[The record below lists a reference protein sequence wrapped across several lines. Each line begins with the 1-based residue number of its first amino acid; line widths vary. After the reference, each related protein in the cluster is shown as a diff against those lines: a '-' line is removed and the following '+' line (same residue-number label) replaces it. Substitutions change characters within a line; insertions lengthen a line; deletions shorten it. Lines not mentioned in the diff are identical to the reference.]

1 LDASTVT
8 VAIAALRFLFAT
20 LGRREVMSPIR
31 GVRKQHRVPD
41 VLSGS
46 EVLRLFEATTDVR
59 YRALFTLLYGAGL
72 RVSEALQLSAAD
84 IDSERMV
91 LHVRDTKNGSPQARV
106 GGLLLSRP
114 AFEA

>member
-1 LDASTVT
+1 
-8 VAIAALRFLFAT
+8 
-20 LGRREVMSPIR
+20 
-31 GVRKQHRVPD
+31 
-41 VLSGS
+41 
-46 EVLRLFEATTDVR
+46 
-59 YRALFTLLYGAGL
+59 
-72 RVSEALQLSAAD
+72 LQLSAAD